1 MITPYNNSGIL
12 VSHSEATLSEPQ
24 LLTETEKYKL
34 LVEWNNTQSDYPQD
48 KCIHE
53 LFEATAELKS
63 EAEAVVFGEERLT
76 YRELNAKA
84 NQLAHYLQTL
94 GVKPEVLVGICVER
108 SLDMLIGLLA
118 ILKAGGAYVPL
129 DPAYPQERLAYM
141 LEDSSVSILLTQS
154 QLLESFPQP
163 QGSFICLDTDWKTI
177 TLFPQ
182 ENPTSQ
188 VTSDN
193 LAYIIYT
200 SGSTGKPKGVA
211 IEHHSPVA
219 LFSWAK
225 DIFTKEDLAGVLAST
240 SICFDLSVFEL
251 FLPLSVGG
259 KVILAENALSLPTLP
274 AVQEITLI
282 NTVPS
287 AIAELVRSSSIPS
300 SVRTVNLAGE
310 PLQNQL
316 VQQIYQQETIQRV
329 FNLYGPSEDTTYST
343 FALVKKGDS
352 IVTIGRPISN
362 TQVYLL
368 DEHLQPVPIGVP
380 GELYIGGEG
389 LARGYLNRP
398 DLTQERFVPN
408 PFNNSKYSS
417 GTHIAYKMHC
427 GNACSVKK
435 SKLYKTGDLARYLS
449 DGNIDCLGRID
460 HQVKIRGFRIELGE
474 IEAALTQH
482 PEVFSV
488 VVVAR
493 EDIPGNK
500 RLVAYL
506 VPKVDTAPPNVGEL
520 RSFLKAKLPDYMV
533 PAAFVFLS
541 TMPLTLNGKIDRR
554 ALPEPDTSL
563 RSQQADFVPASTPI
577 EEAIVLIWSEV
588 FGFEVG
594 VHDNFVE
601 LGGHSLLAI
610 QIISKIW
617 ERLEV
622 KLPVNNLFK
631 SPTIADLAKIIES
644 VQKPLHLDKVS
655 SKVPPLVSVAR
666 NKTIPLSFCQQQFWV
681 LAQLYPE
688 APVYNESLTIY
699 LGGDINTKVLE
710 QSLTE
715 MIRRHEIL
723 RTTFD
728 VVDGEPVQVIHPPS
742 QFNLNLSVIDLRS
755 QLETEREAQTLWF
768 ATEQLTQPMD
778 LSSGQLLRATLIII
792 GDADYRLYIA
802 VHHILIDG
810 ISINNIFTPE
820 LQAIYTAFSQGKP
833 SPLSELPVQ
842 YADFA
847 AWQQKWFTEESF
859 DNHLLYWE
867 KKLANPPILKLP
879 TFMTRSPQTTF
890 KGSRQYL
897 VLSENLTQQLKFLS
911 RQEGVTLFVTLAAVI
926 NTLLYRYSSQSDICI
941 GTVMSER
948 NRPEFQDVIG
958 AFLNTLVLRTDLSGN
973 PSFRELLKLV
983 RQVTLEAYEHRDLPF
998 KKLVAVL
1005 NPERNLKQ
1013 NPFFSVA
1020 FILQPPLTEEKL
1032 GWTASQQEIHSQT
1045 SKFDLTFSLQER
1057 ESCITGHIEY
1067 STELF
1072 DDDTIERIHKHFIK
1086 LLEAVVINP
1095 DRHIGELPLLTESE
1109 RHQLLVEW
1117 NNTETE
1123 YPQNL
1128 CIHQLFEVQA
1138 QLQPDAIAL
1147 VFEKEQITYGEL
1159 NRRANQFAHYLQSL
1173 EVAPEVLVGICV
1185 ERSCKMIVA
1194 ILGILKAG
1202 GAYVPLDTQWPSER
1216 IQWILSSLNS
1226 PCIITEANQ
1235 LQKFQDM
1242 QSQLPNLKNI
1252 ICLDTVTVYSHQI
1265 SNLSTSVTSENTAYI
1280 IHTSGSTGVPKGVVV
1295 RHKPAINLI
1304 DWVNKTW
1311 KVNSSDRLLFTT
1323 SLCFDLSVYDIFGI
1337 LASGGSIRIASKSEL
1352 QDPKLLVNILCNGF
1366 ITFWNS
1372 APPVL
1377 QQLVQFFPV
1386 SANRN
1391 SKLRLVFLSGDWIP
1405 LMLPDAVRNTFP
1417 NAEVI
1422 SLGGATEAT
1431 VWSNYYP
1438 IKKVDPQWKSIPYGK
1453 PIQNAKY
1460 YILDAESN
1468 PCPIGVC
1475 GELYI
1480 GGNCLAS
1487 GYTDMMKTA
1496 ERFISNP
1503 FASEL
1508 GERLYRTGDLA
1519 RYMSDGNI
1527 EFLGRIDNQVKIR
1540 GYRVELG
1547 EIEAALLQH
1556 SDVQDVIVVVRED
1569 VPGDKRLV
1577 AYVVPKTA

>member
-1 MITPYNNSGIL
+1 MIPPYNNSEII
-12 VSHSEATLSEPQ
+12 VSNSETTLFDKQ

-34 LVEWNNTQSDYPQD
+34 LVEWNNTQSYYPED
-48 KCIHE
+48 KCIHQ
-53 LFEATAELKS
+53 LFEATVELKP
-63 EAEAVVFGEERLT
+63 EVEAVVFGEERLT

-94 GVKPEVLVGICVER
+94 GVKPEVLVGICLER
-108 SLDMLIGLLA
+108 SINMLVGLLA
-118 ILKAGGAYVPL
+118 IFKAGGAYVPL
-129 DPAYPQERLAYM
+129 DPAYPQERLAFM
-141 LEDSSVSILLTQS
+141 LEDSSVPILLTQS
-154 QLLESFPQP
+154 RLLESFPQHK
-163 QGSFICLDTDWKTI
+163 GCFICLDTDWETI
-177 TLFPQ
+177 TLFAE

-188 VTSDN
+188 VTPDN
-193 LAYIIYT
+193 LSYIIYT

-211 IEHHSPVA
+211 IEHRSPVA
-219 LFSWAK
+219 LFYWAK
-225 DIFTKEDLAGVLAST
+225 NIFTVEDLAGVLAST

-274 AVQEITLI
+274 AVLEVTLI

-287 AIAELVRSSSIPS
+287 AIAELVRSSSIPA
-300 SVRTVNLAGE
+300 SVCTVNLAGE

-316 VQQIYQQETIQRV
+316 VQQIYKQETIQRV

-368 DEHLQPVPIGVP
+368 DEHLQPVPIGVS
-380 GELYIGGEG
+380 GELYIGGDG

-398 DLTQERFVPN
+398 DLTQERFIPN
-408 PFNNSKYSS
+408 PFNN
-417 GTHIAYKMHC
+417 
-427 GNACSVKK
+427 
-435 SKLYKTGDLARYLS
+435 SKLYKTGDLARYLP
-449 DGNIDCLGRID
+449 DGNIDYLGRID
-460 HQVKIRGFRIELGE
+460 HQVKIRGYRIELGE
-474 IEAALTQH
+474 IEAVLTQH
-482 PEVFSV
+482 PEVYSAV
-488 VVVAR
+488 VIAR

-506 VPKVDTAPPNVGEL
+506 VPKIDTAPPNVGEL
-520 RSFLKAKLPDYMV
+520 RSFLKTKLPDYMV

-554 ALPEPDTSL
+554 ALPEPDTSV
-563 RSQQADFVPASTPI
+563 RSQQADFVLASTLI
-577 EEAIVLIWSEV
+577 EEAIALIWNEV
-588 FGFEVG
+588 FGFEVS
-594 VHDNFVE
+594 VRDNFVD
-601 LGGHSLLAI
+601 LGGHSLLAT

-622 KLPVNNLFK
+622 QLPVNQIFE
-631 SPTIADLAKIIES
+631 SPTIAELAKIIES
-644 VQKPLHLDKVS
+644 FQKLQHFSQSFPKVLPI
-655 SKVPPLVSVAR
+655 VRVDR
-666 NKTIPLSFCQQQFWV
+666 NQPIPLSFCQKQLWV
-681 LAQLYPE
+681 LAQLHPE
-688 APVYNESLTIY
+688 APVYHESLTIY
-699 LGGDINTKVLE
+699 LGGDINFAALE
-710 QSLTE
+710 QSLSE

-728 VVDGEPVQVIHPPS
+728 VVDEEPVQVIHPPS
-742 QFNLNLSVIDLRS
+742 QFNLSMIDLRS
-755 QLETEREAQTLWF
+755 QLETEREAQALWF

-778 LSSGQLLRATLIII
+778 LSSGSLLRATLIVV
-792 GDADYRLYIA
+792 GNADYRLYIA

-810 ISINNIFTPE
+810 VSLNNIFTPE
-820 LQAIYTAFSQGKP
+820 LQAIYTAFSLGKA
-833 SPLSELPVQ
+833 SPFDELTVQ

-847 AWQQKWFTEESF
+847 AWQQQWFTEEALG
-859 DNHLLYWE
+859 NHIPYWE
-867 KKLANPPILKLP
+867 KKLANPPILQLP
-879 TFMTRSPQTTF
+879 TQRMRSPQTTF
-890 KGSRQYL
+890 RGSRQYF
-897 VLSENLTQQLKFLS
+897 VLSENLTQQLKLLS
-911 RQEGVTLFVTLAAVI
+911 RQEGVTLFVTLATVI

-948 NRPEFQDVIG
+948 NRPEVQGLIG
-958 AFLNTLVLRTDLSGN
+958 EFLNTLVLRTDLSGN

-998 KKLVAVL
+998 EKLVAAL
-1005 NPERNLKQ
+1005 KPERNLNQ

-1020 FILQPPLTEEKL
+1020 FVLLPPV
-1032 GWTASQQEIHSQT
+1032 ASDNSEWRVATQEVHSQT
-1045 SKFDLTFSLQER
+1045 SKFDLTFSLQEQA
-1057 ESCITGHIEY
+1057 SGIIGHIEY

-1072 DDDTIERIHKHFIK
+1072 DADTIERMHKHFIK

-1095 DRHIGELPLLTESE
+1095 DRHIRELPLLTEAE

-1117 NNTETE
+1117 NNTEAE
-1123 YPQNL
+1123 YPQNI
-1128 CIHQLFEVQA
+1128 CMHQLFEARAEQ
-1138 QLQPDAIAL
+1138 QPDAIAL

-1159 NRRANQFAHYLQSL
+1159 NERANQFAHYLQSL
-1173 EVAPEVLVGICV
+1173 GVRPEVLVGISA
-1185 ERSCKMIVA
+1185 ERSCKMIIA

-1202 GAYVPLDTQWPSER
+1202 GAYVPLDTQWPNER
-1216 IQWILSSLNS
+1216 IQWILSSLDL
-1226 PCIITEANQ
+1226 PCVITDVNQ
-1235 LQKFQDM
+1235 FQKFQGM
-1242 QSQLPNLKNI
+1242 QSQLPNLKNV
-1252 ICLDTVTVYSHQI
+1252 ICLDNATVYSHRV

-1295 RHKPAINLI
+1295 RHKPAVNLI
-1304 DWVNKTW
+1304 DWVNKTLQ
-1311 KVNSSDRLLFTT
+1311 VNSNECLLFTT

-1352 QDPKLLVNILCNGF
+1352 QDPKLLVNILCNGS

-1377 QQLVQFFPV
+1377 QQLVQFFP
-1386 SANRN
+1386 APENKN

-1405 LMLPDAVRNTFP
+1405 VMLPDAVRNAFP

-1438 IKKVDPQWKSIPYGK
+1438 IKQVDPQWTSIPYGK

-1460 YILDAESN
+1460 YILDAEGN

-1487 GYTDMMKTA
+1487 GYTDMIKTA

-1503 FASEL
+1503 FALEP

-1556 SDVQDVIVVVRED
+1556 PDVQDVIVVVRED

-1577 AYVVPKTA
+1577 AYVVPKK